1 MKVPIA
7 LSASCGRLHR
17 RPAGA
22 DTFMSAG
29 NMKTLPVGL
38 SDFVGEMGGVDW
50 GATFATI
57 TLSMLPTLIVYA
69 VLNKQV
75 IEGMTAGAIK
85 S

>member
-1 MKVPIA
+1 
-7 LSASCGRLHR
+7 
-17 RPAGA
+17 
-22 DTFMSAG
+22 
-29 NMKTLPVGL
+29 MKTLPVGL

-50 GATFATI
+50 GATFATF